1 MKKLRKNLHEFGQR
15 IPRPIT
21 VIILILVPLV
31 LSLVLEAFAFNYIA
45 LTNNQDIDVKLSPRT
60 ATEEEA
66 TYFAKRSP
74 EYAKNLDAEGVK
86 KEFDVYDIT
95 GNGKFIDKLFLVPT
109 EKVKDKYAIYY
120 TFKNAYGVEETK
132 WGFDNVHPNVET
144 AVTELDVNLVSAKLY
159 MPKTTSI
166 SSMSLKTQFQL
177 NFYRIFIMILLFG
190 IIELLIFGREIFR
203 KHPAAIFAAVC
214 ILIGSLEAF
223 AQPWYTNLDDE
234 THFNNAYQYSFFG
247 KAIENTAASFQCGT
261 SYSINYDTI
270 EEQNQINEYWDSLAA
285 TIQTIDPRERFVPFT
300 KRCYMP
306 VSAAFAV
313 SRAMHLPFTGM
324 LHMGR
329 IFSLLFYTL
338 AGYLAVRFAKRGKGL
353 IAAFYI
359 LPNCLLNATSF
370 NYDAITIAWFGLAF
384 VLIANEFMEPDKKL
398 SIKSAGGI
406 IGSVVIGSTA
416 KAVWAP
422 FLASMFFCNNKKLGG
437 KKKAWILRILI
448 LAICASLVAVL
459 LVVTD
464 MAHSLGDT
472 RGGAVNQKGQF
483 LLILAQPFVYLG
495 LLLKDI
501 FIPFTSLCYS
511 GFTMQGY
518 NPSIGSGVATLML
531 FALGFGVITA
541 GNGAKANAMKG
552 RYKFNLLAMGAISA
566 VIVASSMYLRYT
578 VYGAT
583 YFSGVQTRYWI
594 PLFLPILLAFDSDR
608 FHIDIKPETAFKVTF
623 GAVAILQLV
632 NLWQTFLVPYCL

>member
-1 MKKLRKNLHEFGQR
+1 MNKLRKNLQEFGQR
-15 IPRPIT
+15 IPRPLA

-45 LTNNQDIDVKLSPRT
+45 LTNKQDIDVKLNPRT

-66 TYFAKRSP
+66 QAFSKRSSDVS
-74 EYAKNLDAEGVK
+74 KGLDVEEIQ

-95 GNGKFIDKLFLVPT
+95 GNGKYINKLFLVPT

-120 TFKNAYGVEETK
+120 TFKNAYGIEETK
-132 WGFDNVHPNVET
+132 WDFDNIHPNVGT
-144 AVTELDVNLVSAKLY
+144 AVTSLDVNLISAKLY

-190 IIELLIFGREIFR
+190 IIELLIFCREIFK
-203 KHPAAIFAAVC
+203 KHPAAIFAIVC
-214 ILIGSLEAF
+214 VLIGSLEAF
-223 AQPWYTNLDDE
+223 AEPWYTNLDDE
-234 THFNNAYQYSFFG
+234 THFKHSYYYSFFG
-247 KAIENTAASFQCGT
+247 KEIQNTTASLQHST
-261 SYSINYDTI
+261 SYSITYDTI
-270 EEQNQINEYWDSLAA
+270 EERNEINEYWDGLA
-285 TIQTIDPRERFVPFT
+285 TTLQSTSPRERFVPFNR
-300 KRCYMP
+300 RCYLP

-313 SRAMHLPFTGM
+313 SRAMHLSFTSM
-324 LHMGR
+324 LYIGR

-398 SIKSAGGI
+398 SFKGAGGI

-422 FLASMFFCNNKKLGG
+422 YLASMFFCNNKKLGG

-459 LVVTD
+459 LAVTD
-464 MAHSLGDT
+464 MDHSLGDT

-501 FIPFTSLCYS
+501 FAPFISHCYS

-531 FALGFGVITA
+531 FALGFGIITA

-566 VIVASSMYLRYT
+566 VIVASSMYLRFT

-594 PLFLPILLAFDSDR
+594 PLFLPILFAFDSDR
-608 FHIDIKPETAFKVTF
+608 FHVDMRPETAFKVTF
-623 GAVAILQLV
+623 GAVAILQLI
-632 NLWQTFLVPYCL
+632 NLWQTFLVPYCM